1 MAAEAGARR
10 LALFHHDPAHHDDE
24 LDELVEEAIRD
35 GARRGVEVFPAR
47 ENRTVVVGDPPRLPS

>member
-1 MAAEAGARR
+1 MKPTESDWAEVS
-10 LALFHHDPAHHDDE
+10 ALF
-24 LDELVEEAIRD
+24 DELVEEAIRD